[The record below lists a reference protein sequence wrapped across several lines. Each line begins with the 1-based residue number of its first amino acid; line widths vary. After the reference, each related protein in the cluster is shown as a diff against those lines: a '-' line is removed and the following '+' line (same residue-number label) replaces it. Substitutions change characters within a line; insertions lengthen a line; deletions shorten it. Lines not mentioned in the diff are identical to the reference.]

1 MKIKYKLTNI
11 NWDTDGEEVKLPKTM
26 TVLAVS
32 EDEAINAAT
41 DKTGWCIKGAT
52 VKAVKP
58 KPLTQED
65 AIVIKATKFIAY
77 LRYHNKN
84 LTKKQMEYYDEL
96 YTIMTDWK
104 YVRKHLREYNLDGV
118 RQKEY

>member
-11 NWDTDGEEVKLPKTM
+11 NWDTDGEEVTLPKTI

-32 EDEAINAAT
+32 ADEAINAAT
-41 DKTGWCIKGAT
+41 DTTGWCIKGAT
-52 VKAVKP
+52 VKAVNP

-65 AIVIKATKFIAY
+65 AIIIKANKLVGY
-77 LRYHNKN
+77 LRNHNKN
-84 LTKKQMEYYDEL
+84 LTKKQQEYFEEL
-96 YTIMTDWK
+96 WAVIADWA
-104 YVRKHLREYNLDGV
+104 YVCKNLRAYNLDDV